1 MGAIVLVQAQ
11 VPNMRMFELVIF
23 AVISCAY
30 AQLTGSAGDITD
42 GYFGLFWSYKGPD
55 SWINDYENCNDER
68 QSPIDIDTSSVMDT
82 SECSYLNFKN
92 YDHDITGELVHDG
105 HTIDFN
111 VNDGDDHS
119 ISGGTLSNFGDN
131 DGDHYHLLQLHF
143 HWGWNSKEGSEHTI
157 DGRKFPLEVHLVHVR
172 DDFPELN
179 ATALETENSL
189 AVVGILFHIGD
200 EDAPEM
206 GPITDAIANG
216 NITEY
221 GANATLDIDLK
232 ALLKRVGPG
241 YYSYPGSLTTPTYN
255 QVVSWIVMEDTVSI
269 SEAQMEQF
277 RQAEYST
284 TMNPMVKNYRPT
296 QPLNNRFVKRV
307 KDFVFD
313 EEEYETSSSESSS
326 SSF

>member
-1 MGAIVLVQAQ
+1 MGTQLFLSPQ
-11 VPNMRMFELVIF
+11 VPNMRILVIF
-23 AVISCAY
+23 AALSCAY

-68 QSPIDIDTSSVMDT
+68 QSPIDIDTSTVMDP

-92 YDHDITGELVHDG
+92 YDHDITGELIHDG

-131 DGDHYHLLQLHF
+131 DGDDYHLLTLHF

-157 DGRKFPLEVHLVHVR
+157 DGKKFPMEVHLVHMR

-200 EDAPEM
+200 EDAPELA
-206 GPITDAIANG
+206 PITDAIANG
-216 NITEY
+216 NITY
-221 GANATLDIDLK
+221 YTNNTDVDINLK
-232 ALLKRVGPG
+232 SLLKRVGPG
-241 YYSYPGSLTTPTYN
+241 YYSYPGSLTTPTCN
-255 QVVSWIVMEDTVSI
+255 QVVSFYIMEDTVSI
-269 SEAQMEQF
+269 SEAQMAQF
-277 RQAEYST
+277 RQLVDKDT
-284 TMNPMVKNYRPT
+284 GNPMVNNYRPP
-296 QPLNNRFVKRV
+296 QPLNNRFVHRV
-307 KDFVFD
+307 KKFVFD
-313 EEEYETSSSESSS
+313 
-326 SSF
+326 